1 MNNNENKNEN
11 IVNENP
17 DNENI
22 SKDNLAGEENKPEA
36 PAGTEQDAKAAEEK
50 KLASAARKRRLRY
63 GGAATVITVIGIVVI
78 IIINM
83 VATSLT
89 NRFGLTVDMT
99 GNSIFKLS
107 EKSINYVKD
116 IDKDVNIYILLDE
129 DTYKSAGIYYASS
142 ASIIENYSQINSHIK
157 VSYEDIIS
165 NPTFV
170 SQFPELTLSQGDVV
184 IACGDRAVSLKQKD
198 LVSQTKDKSGN
209 YTINSTAEQSMTSA
223 ILTVTSDEQIKVS
236 ILTGYDNADASAVAA
251 QFSKNNYIVTE
262 QSLLTEE
269 IDPDAEI
276 IVLFGIKRDLD
287 EESIKKIETYL
298 DNDEEQKCRALYYF
312 VSSETSLEEMKNF
325 GALLRDWGI
334 SVSTD
339 YIYETNSSK
348 YLSGYPFYTIP
359 SVVNTNVSGGIE
371 NKNLYITMFNSRRV
385 ELVDT
390 GYSNEALLQFS
401 DDAMAFPLEA
411 AIEGKS
417 IQEVKGENVKGACAA
432 ACTTVTKYDGTTP
445 LRSRIIVFSS
455 DAAFSSTALTGSYY
469 GNADYLMSLSNT
481 VTDNS
486 TFVYVAEKNM
496 DTAKIAITGSQVR
509 TIMLT
514 FIFICPIAVLAA
526 GTIVWIKRRHR

>member
-1 MNNNENKNEN
+1 MNNDINKENVVEEENTMTEAQAEAVETAADDVKNENENKN
-11 IVNENP
+11 
-17 DNENI
+17 
-22 SKDNLAGEENKPEA
+22 K
-36 PAGTEQDAKAAEEK
+36 TEKAI
-50 KLASAARKRRLRY
+50 ARKRRFKY
-63 GGAATVITVIGIVVI
+63 GGAATAITVIGIVVI

-83 VATSLT
+83 VATALT
-89 NRFGLTVDMT
+89 DRFGLTVDMT
-99 GNSIFKLS
+99 GNSLFKLS
-107 EKSINYVKD
+107 EKSIDYVKD
-116 IDKDVNIYILLDE
+116 IDKDVNIYILIDE

-142 ASIIENYSQINSHIK
+142 ASIIENYAQINSHIK
-157 VSYEDIIS
+157 VSYEDIIT

-170 SQFPELTLSQGDVV
+170 SQFPNLTLSQGDVV
-184 IACGDRAVSLKQKD
+184 ISCGDKAVSLKQTD
-198 LVSQTKDKSGN
+198 LVTQTQTQTGS

-223 ILTVTSDEQIKVS
+223 ILTVTSDELIKVS
-236 ILTGYDNADASAVAA
+236 ILTGYDNADASALAA

-287 EESIKKIETYL
+287 EESIRKIEEYL
-298 DNDEEQKCRALYYF
+298 DNEEEQECRALYYF
-312 VSSETSLEEMKNF
+312 VSSDTDLEEMENF

-348 YLSGYPFYTIP
+348 YLSGYPFYAIP
-359 SVVNTNVSGGIE
+359 SVVNTSVSGGIE
-371 NKNLYITMFNSRRV
+371 NKNLYITMFNSRLV

-411 AIEGKS
+411 AVEGKS
-417 IQEVKGENVKGACAA
+417 IQDEAGENVKGACAA
-432 ACTTVTKYDGTTP
+432 ACSTYTKYDGTTP

-455 DAAFSSTALTGSYY
+455 DLAFSSSALTGTYY

-486 TFVYVAEKNM
+486 TYVYVAEKNM
-496 DTAKIAITGSQVR
+496 DTNTMAITGSQVR
-509 TIMLT
+509 SIMIS
-514 FIFICPIAVLAA
+514 FIIIVPLAVLAL
-526 GTIVWIKRRHR
+526 GTVVWIRRRHR

>member
-1 MNNNENKNEN
+1 MNNDINKENVVEEENTMTEAQAEAVETAADDVKTENENKN
-11 IVNENP
+11 
-17 DNENI
+17 
-22 SKDNLAGEENKPEA
+22 
-36 PAGTEQDAKAAEEK
+36 KAEK
-50 KLASAARKRRLRY
+50 VIARKRRFKY

-83 VATSLT
+83 VATALT
-89 NRFGLTVDMT
+89 DRFGLTVDMT
-99 GNSIFKLS
+99 GNSLFKLS
-107 EKSINYVKD
+107 EKSIDYVKD
-116 IDKDVNIYILLDE
+116 IDKDVNIYILIDE

-142 ASIIENYSQINSHIK
+142 ASIIENYAQINSHIK
-157 VSYEDIIS
+157 VSYEDIIT

-170 SQFPELTLSQGDVV
+170 SQFPNLTLSQGDVV
-184 IACGDRAVSLKQKD
+184 ISCGDKAVSLKQTD
-198 LVSQTKDKSGN
+198 LVTQTQTQSGS

-223 ILTVTSDEQIKVS
+223 ILTVTSDELIKVS
-236 ILTGYDNADASAVAA
+236 ILTGYDNADASALAA
-251 QFSKNNYIVTE
+251 QFSKNNYVVTE

-287 EESIKKIETYL
+287 EESIRKIEEYL
-298 DNDEEQKCRALYYF
+298 DNEEEQECRALYYF
-312 VSSETSLEEMKNF
+312 VSSDTELEEMENF

-348 YLSGYPFYTIP
+348 YLNGNKFKAIP
-359 SVVNTNVSGGIE
+359 SVVNTSVSGGIE
-371 NKNLYITMFNSRRV
+371 NKNLYINMLDSRRV

-411 AIEGKS
+411 AVAGKS
-417 IQEVKGENVKGACAA
+417 IQDEAGENVKGACAA
-432 ACTTVTKYDGTTP
+432 ACSTYTKYDGTTP
-445 LRSRIIVFSS
+445 LRSRIIVFAS
-455 DAAFSSTALTGSYY
+455 DAAFSSSALTGTYY

-486 TFVYVAEKNM
+486 TYVYVAEKNM
-496 DTAKIAITGSQVR
+496 DTNTMAITARQV
-509 TIMLT
+509 
-514 FIFICPIAVLAA
+514 FNIFIIFVIIVPLAVLAL
-526 GTIVWIKRRHR
+526 GTVVWIRRRHR